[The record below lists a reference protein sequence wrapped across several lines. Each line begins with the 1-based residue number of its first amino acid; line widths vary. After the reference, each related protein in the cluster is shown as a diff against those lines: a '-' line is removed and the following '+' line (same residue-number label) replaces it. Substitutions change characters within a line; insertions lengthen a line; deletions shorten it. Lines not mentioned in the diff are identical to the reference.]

1 MTQDETQHTLGQ
13 FDEIEDLIEEAK
25 ELEHLKEINQE
36 LLEALKSML
45 AVYDILPVDRVRLVN
60 VKARTAIAKARG
72 QQ

>member
-60 VKARTAIAKARG
+60 EKARTAIAKARG

>member
-36 LLEALKSML
+36 LLEALEKL
-45 AVYDILPVDRVRLVN
+45 RN
-60 VKARTAIAKARG
+60 KADTAIDSAFKHYIDSTIAKARG